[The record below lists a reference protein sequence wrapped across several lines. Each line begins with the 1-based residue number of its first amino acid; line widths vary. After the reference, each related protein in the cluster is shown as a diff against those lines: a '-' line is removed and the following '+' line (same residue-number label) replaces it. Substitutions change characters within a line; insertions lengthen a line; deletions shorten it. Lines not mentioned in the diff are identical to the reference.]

1 MKDEEWRNV
10 RTISRFSIR
19 FSAVVRR
26 KCRGKVERYG
36 GGPGKWWWVKKSSNG
51 ECRPLIIVA
60 STTVKDLFSKVDAAS
75 LLLLTFLPRPP
86 FLRATTLPRPGL
98 SPLLQIGLVV
108 LRVHQDNSGL
118 ALCSFQEN
126 AVHLSLSLVEGE
138 GGRERSARTENILW
152 DGARAFYVLPFSRS
166 SSQHGFKQF
175 LRVSPRFCASFYAA
189 SPARR
194 SCSRP
199 APLAPPNICLSVRF
213 GDNNFYRGREGEGAS
228 FISR

>member
-1 MKDEEWRNV
+1 MQRE
-10 RTISRFSIR
+10 
-19 FSAVVRR
+19 
-26 KCRGKVERYG
+26 GG

-199 APLAPPNICLSVRF
+199 APLAPPNICLSLRF

>member
-1 MKDEEWRNV
+1 MV
-10 RTISRFSIR
+10 
-19 FSAVVRR
+19 
-26 KCRGKVERYG
+26 
-36 GGPGKWWWVKKSSNG
+36 VKKSSNG

-126 AVHLSLSLVEGE
+126 AVHLSLSLVEG
-138 GGRERSARTENILW
+138 GRERSARTENILW

-199 APLAPPNICLSVRF
+199 APLAPPNICLSLRF
-213 GDNNFYRGREGEGAS
+213 GERGEGAS